1 MAQGP
6 VQLNYLLLVGIGIIW
21 GSQFVLNEMIMES
34 FPPLTV
40 AAGRLG
46 IGFITLSLLLGII
59 SRNRPRSNS
68 RNQQPWRLYG
78 AIAIFEGILPC
89 FLIPWGQQR
98 VDSSMA
104 AILMA
109 TIPFFT
115 LVLATT
121 IVRDE
126 PWSLTSALAVVIGF
140 GGVVILLGPK
150 VQSNWFDNI
159 IGELAILVGSLSFA
173 ISLILIRRL
182 PPLPPV
188 LTMRNVL
195 FIAAIPMVALACI
208 VNRPWELEVSWT
220 SMLAILALGVF
231 CGGIVYVMLT
241 VLISR
246 AGTTFTSLY
255 NYLVVLV
262 GVFIGM
268 VVLGETMTASD
279 IVALLVI
286 LFALALS
293 QWNELSR
300 GKVAE
305 LESVKL

>member
-1 MAQGP
+1 MSKSLLG
-6 VQLNYLLLVGIGIIW
+6 NYLLLSGIGVIW
-21 GSQFVLNEMIMES
+21 GSQFILNELVMKS

-46 IGFITLSLLLGII
+46 IGLVTLSLLFGIF
-59 SRNRPRSNS
+59 SKKNPASERQEP
-68 RNQQPWRLYG
+68 QPWRLYG
-78 AIAIFEGILPC
+78 AIALFEGILPC

-98 VDSSMA
+98 IDSSIA

-115 LVLATT
+115 LLLATT
-121 IVRDE
+121 VVRDE
-126 PWSLTSALAVVIGF
+126 PWSFTSALAVVIGF
-140 GGVVILLGPK
+140 GGVLILLGPK
-150 VQSNWFDNI
+150 VQANWFDNI

-173 ISLILIRRL
+173 ISLILIRGL
-182 PPLPPV
+182 PPLSPV

-195 FIAAIPMVALACI
+195 LIAAIPMLALACI
-208 VNRPWELEVSWT
+208 LNRPWELEVTWT
-220 SMLAILALGVF
+220 SVLALLALGTF

-262 GVFIGM
+262 GVLIGM
-268 VVLGETMTASD
+268 IVLGEKMTAYD
-279 IVALLVI
+279 LVALLLI
-286 LFALALS
+286 LVALALS
-293 QWNELSR
+293 QWR
-300 GKVAE
+300 GLFKGRVTEAQG
-305 LESVKL
+305 V

>member
-1 MAQGP
+1 M
-6 VQLNYLLLVGIGIIW
+6 IW
-21 GSQFVLNEMIMES
+21 GSQFILNELVMKS

-46 IGFITLSLLLGII
+46 IGLVTLSLLLGII
-59 SRNRPRSNS
+59 SKTNLASDRRE
-68 RNQQPWRLYG
+68 QQPWRLYG
-78 AIAIFEGILPC
+78 AIAFFEGILPC

-98 VDSSMA
+98 VDSSIA
-104 AILMA
+104 AILMV

-115 LVLATT
+115 LLLTT
-121 IVRDE
+121 TVVRDE
-126 PWSLTSALAVVIGF
+126 PWSLTSVFAVVLGF
-140 GGVVILLGPK
+140 GGVVILLGPN
-150 VQSNWFDNI
+150 VQANWLDNI
-159 IGELAILVGSLSFA
+159 IGELAILVGSFSFA
-173 ISLILIRRL
+173 ISLILIRGL
-182 PPLPPV
+182 PPLSPV

-195 FIAAIPMVALACI
+195 VFAAIPMVALACI
-208 VNRPWELEVSWT
+208 VNRPWELEVTWT
-220 SMLAILALGVF
+220 SLMALLALGTF

-268 VVLGETMTASD
+268 VILGEKMTAYD
-279 IVALLVI
+279 IVALCVI

-293 QWNELSR
+293 QWSELCK
-300 GKVAE
+300 GKVVE
-305 LESVKL
+305 LQSVKL